1 MLGQQGMPTLGS
13 HRAVRGEVVLVR
25 PERGGE
31 PEPCR
36 VHREGGAHRPG
47 AEDRDPRHRVTIA
60 ARRSAAP
67 CVTTGAHAGTAVG
80 GGGAHGGAA
89 RLRRTMPGPPY
100 LQVDDYEPVAR
111 SKLPADV
118 YDYYAGGAGDE
129 RTLAENLRAFDRW
142 VIRPRFLRGAGTPD
156 PSTRILDTR
165 IELPV
170 LVAPWAYQRR
180 AHPDGERA
188 TARAAQKAGTIALIS
203 STAVDDLER
212 IAAASSAPK
221 WWQLYLFTDVGR
233 SAEMLRRAAE
243 SGFRAICWTVDF
255 PVAGLRHRDTRS
267 GFVMPVGI
275 PGDETVYEPNLTWD
289 HLPFIRDHAS
299 GLPVLVKGI
308 LTAEDAV
315 LAVDHGAD
323 GVVVSNHGGRQL
335 DSCPAGLDALPE
347 VIEAVQGQIPVLMD
361 GGVRRGTDVLKA
373 LALGA
378 AAVLVGRPAVW
389 GLAAEG
395 EAGVTGVLDIL
406 RAEFENAMA
415 LTGCAR
421 VGEIGPELVARSPGS
436 VDAAPVV

>member
-1 MLGQQGMPTLGS
+1 
-13 HRAVRGEVVLVR
+13 
-25 PERGGE
+25 
-31 PEPCR
+31 
-36 VHREGGAHRPG
+36 
-47 AEDRDPRHRVTIA
+47 
-60 ARRSAAP
+60 
-67 CVTTGAHAGTAVG
+67 
-80 GGGAHGGAA
+80 
-89 RLRRTMPGPPY
+89 MPGPPY

-188 TARAAQKAGTIALIS
+188 TARAAQKAGTIAVIS
-203 STAVDDLER
+203 STAVDDLEG